1 MARNAVRGCGPLRSC
16 RPLGLPALAL
26 LVFASPDPVARAQR
40 ARELTIS
47 GCLLSNGYAGYQVE
61 EAVLEAVDGTPA
73 DDKTK
78 AGAPPKGMLDGGGNL
93 RRRVGE
99 KVRVVGKSEWR
110 ADAKD
115 ADPGTPHLEVTS
127 VTTLAASCK

>member
-1 MARNAVRGCGPLRSC
+1 MGRSTRGC
-16 RPLGLPALAL
+16 RPSGLLAL
-26 LVFASPDPVARAQR
+26 LAAATVCVAAGLQTRLDAQE
-40 ARELTIS
+40 ARDITIS

-61 EAVLEAVDGTPA
+61 EAVLVAIDGRAA

-78 AGAPPKGMLDGGGNL
+78 SAAPTKWILEGGGNL

-99 KVRVVGKSEWR
+99 KVQVVGKTDWR
-110 ADAKD
+110 ADDKD
-115 ADPGTPHLEVTS
+115 QAPSTPHLEVTS

>member
-1 MARNAVRGCGPLRSC
+1 MARKSI
-16 RPLGLPALAL
+16 LAA
-26 LVFASPDPVARAQR
+26 LVFAVVAHAQA

-61 EAVLEAVDGTPA
+61 EAVLDAVDGKPA
-73 DDKTK
+73 DAKTK
-78 AGAPPKGMLDGGGNL
+78 AAAPAKWILDGGGNL

-99 KVRVVGKSEWR
+99 KVQVVGKSDWR

-115 ADPGTPHLEVTS
+115 EAPGTPHLEVMS

>member
-1 MARNAVRGCGPLRSC
+1 MARKT
-16 RPLGLPALAL
+16 L
-26 LVFASPDPVARAQR
+26 LVCAAVACVAAGLQTRLDAQE

-61 EAVLEAVDGTPA
+61 DATLDAVGGTPV

-78 AGAPPKGMLDGGGNL
+78 AAAPAKWILDGGGNL

-99 KVRVVGKSEWR
+99 KVQVVGKSDWR

-115 ADPGTPHLEVTS
+115 EPGTPHLEVTS

>member
-1 MARNAVRGCGPLRSC
+1 M
-16 RPLGLPALAL
+16 
-26 LVFASPDPVARAQR
+26 DPSARAQG

-61 EAVLEAVDGTPA
+61 EAVLDAIDGTPA

-78 AGAPPKGMLDGGGNL
+78 AAAPAKWILDGGGNL

-99 KVRVVGKSEWR
+99 KVRVAGKSEWR

-115 ADPGTPHLEVTS
+115 EAPGTPHLEVTS